1 MRRTRNDDN
10 HLLTVSEN
18 GEWGTPFSGMIGGMS
33 SVLDLDHD
41 ACYRAI
47 ASRDARF
54 DGRLFIGVKTTG
66 IYCRPICPA
75 RTPKQ
80 TSCVF
85 FATAAAAQEAGFRSC
100 LRCRPECSP
109 ELAIWRGTTNTVS
122 RGLALIAD
130 GALDGEEA
138 SVDAL
143 AERLGVGERQ
153 LRRLF
158 QQHIGASPITVAQTR
173 RVLFAK
179 QLIAET
185 AMPLSQ
191 VALAAGFGSIRR
203 FNAVFQKLYRRPPNQ
218 FRRGDGET
226 GSALTLTLPFAPPYD
241 WPAMLAALAGR
252 GERVEGDVWRRVVA
266 IGRAPGVVEVRPHP
280 TRPAALAATIRF
292 PDVAALPQIVRRIRR
307 VFDLSADPLVIS
319 AQLADDRLLAPLVRK
334 RPGLRVPGVWE
345 DSLHTR
351 FQLDDSGAHDAFDV
365 CDPRLAKSIA
375 LLDGKKPSPRELA
388 ERAERWR
395 PWRAYAA
402 AHLLLKAERP
412 RRPRPTTRS
421 LTFEG
426 APAHAR

>member
-1 MRRTRNDDN
+1 
-10 HLLTVSEN
+10 LIVSEN
-18 GEWGTPFSGMIGGMS
+18 GQSLPAFSGMIGVMS
-33 SVLDLDHD
+33 PALDLDHD

-80 TSCVF
+80 SSCLF
-85 FATAAAAQEAGFRSC
+85 FANAAAAQEAGFRSC

-109 ELAIWRGTTNTVS
+109 ELAIWRGTSNTVS

-179 QLIAET
+179 RLIAET
-185 AMPLSQ
+185 VMPLSQ
-191 VALAAGFGSIRR
+191 IALAAGFGSIRR
-203 FNAVFQKLYRRPPNQ
+203 FNAVFQKLYQRPPNQ
-218 FRRGDGET
+218 FRRSGPKL
-226 GSALTLTLPFAPPYD
+226 GSELTLTLPFAPPYD
-241 WPAMLAALAGR
+241 WPAMLATLAER
-252 GERVEGDVWRRVVA
+252 GECVEDGAWHHAVV
-266 IGRAPGVVEVRPHP
+266 IGRARGEVEVRLHP
-280 TRPAALAATIRF
+280 THTTALSATIRF
-292 PDVAALPQIVRRIRR
+292 PDVAALPQIVRRVRR
-307 VFDLSADPLVIS
+307 VFDLSADPLVIG
-319 AQLADDRLLAPLVRK
+319 AQLSDDPLLAPLVHK
-334 RPGLRVPGVWE
+334 RPGLRIPGAWE
-345 DSLHTR
+345 DLQSPQSPIDTAR
-351 FQLDDSGAHDAFDV
+351 THDAFEAS
-365 CDPRLAKSIA
+365 DPRLARA
-375 LLDGKKPSPRELA
+375 VAQLTRKKISPRALA
-388 ERAERWR
+388 KRAESWR

-402 AHLLLKAERP
+402 AHLALASTQPAELHRP
-412 RRPRPTTRS
+412 RLAIRS
-421 LTFEG
+421 LTTEG
-426 APAHAR
+426 ATAHAR

>member
-1 MRRTRNDDN
+1 
-10 HLLTVSEN
+10 
-18 GEWGTPFSGMIGGMS
+18 MIGAMS
-33 SVLDLDHD
+33 PALDLDHD

-80 TSCVF
+80 TSCLF

-109 ELAIWRGTTNTVS
+109 ELAIWRGTSNTVS

-143 AERLGVGERQ
+143 AARLGVGERQ

-179 QLIAET
+179 QLIGET

-218 FRRGDGET
+218 FRRGDSET

-241 WPAMLAALAGR
+241 WPAMLAALAGQ
-252 GERVEGDVWRRVVA
+252 GERIEDGAWRRAVA
-266 IGRAPGVVEVRPHP
+266 IGRARGEVEVRLHP

-292 PDVAALPQIVRRIRR
+292 PDVAALPQIIRRIRR
-307 VFDLSADPLVIS
+307 VFDLSADPLVIG
-319 AQLADDRLLAPLVRK
+319 AQLADDSLMAPLVRK
-334 RPGLRVPGVWE
+334 RPGLRVPGAWE
-345 DSLHTR
+345 DL
-351 FQLDDSGAHDAFDV
+351 
-365 CDPRLAKSIA
+365 
-375 LLDGKKPSPRELA
+375 
-388 ERAERWR
+388 
-395 PWRAYAA
+395 
-402 AHLLLKAERP
+402 
-412 RRPRPTTRS
+412 
-421 LTFEG
+421 
-426 APAHAR
+426 AHAIPARRQRRA

>member
-1 MRRTRNDDN
+1 
-10 HLLTVSEN
+10 LIVSEN
-18 GEWGTPFSGMIGGMS
+18 GQPARTFSGMIGRMNP
-33 SVLDLDHD
+33 VLDLDHD

-47 ASRDARF
+47 KARDARF

-75 RTPKQ
+75 RTPKP
-80 TSCVF
+80 TSCTF
-85 FATAAAAQEAGFRSC
+85 FASAAAAQEAGFRSC

-109 ELAIWRGTTNTVS
+109 DLAIWRGTSNTVS

-130 GALDGEEA
+130 GALDGEDA

-143 AERLGVGERQ
+143 AMRLGVGERQ

-203 FNAVFQKLYRRPPNQ
+203 FNAVFQSLYRRAPGQ
-218 FRRGDGET
+218 FRRGDAGS

-241 WPAMLAALAGR
+241 WSAMVTALAER
-252 GERVEGDVWRRVVA
+252 GEHVDASAWRRSIMIRGA
-266 IGRAPGVVEVRPHP
+266 RGDVEVRLHASHP
-280 TRPAALAATIRF
+280 SALAATIRF
-292 PDVAALPQIVRRIRR
+292 PDVAALPLIVRRIRR

-319 AQLADDRLLAPLVRK
+319 TQLADDPLLAPLVR
-334 RPGLRVPGVWE
+334 RRTGMRVPGAWE
-345 DSLHTR
+345 ETSR
-351 FQLDDSGAHDAFDV
+351 ARSALDDSGAHDAFSPA
-365 CDPRLAKSIA
+365 DPRLATAITQ
-375 LLDGKKPSPRELA
+375 LTGKKLPAA
-388 ERAERWR
+388 EIVKRAECWR

-402 AHLLLKAERP
+402 AHLVLAVQPIAQQP
-412 RRPRPTTRS
+412 RRSESVTRS
-421 LTFEG
+421 LTLES
-426 APAHAR
+426 ATAHAR

>member
-1 MRRTRNDDN
+1 MN
-10 HLLTVSEN
+10 
-18 GEWGTPFSGMIGGMS
+18 P
-33 SVLDLDHD
+33 VLDLDHD

-47 ASRDARF
+47 KARDARF
-54 DGRLFIGVKTTG
+54 DGRLFVGVKTTG

-80 TSCVF
+80 TSCTF
-85 FATAAAAQEAGFRSC
+85 FANAAAAQEAGFRSC

-109 ELAIWRGTTNTVS
+109 ELAIWRGTSNTVS
-122 RGLALIAD
+122 RGLTLIAD
-130 GALDGEEA
+130 GALDGEDA

-143 AERLGVGERQ
+143 AMRLGVGERQ

-203 FNAVFQKLYRRPPNQ
+203 FNAVFQTLYRRPPGQ
-218 FRRGDGET
+218 LRRNSADA

-241 WPAMLAALAGR
+241 WPAMLAALAER
-252 GERVEGDVWRRVVA
+252 GEPVDDGAWRRTVA
-266 IGRAPGVVEVRPHP
+266 IGGARGDVEVRLHP
-280 TRPAALAATIRF
+280 SHPAALSATIRF
-292 PDVAALPQIVRRIRR
+292 PDVAALPHIVRRIRR

-319 AQLADDRLLAPLVRK
+319 AQLADDPLLAPLVR
-334 RPGLRVPGVWE
+334 RRLGLRVPGTWG
-345 DSLHTR
+345 DSSRAQSSLESVGT
-351 FQLDDSGAHDAFDV
+351 HDAFDV
-365 CDPRLAKSIA
+365 TETPLGAAISQLI
-375 LLDGKKPSPRELA
+375 GKKFSANELVS
-388 ERAERWR
+388 RAERWR

-402 AHLLLKAERP
+402 AHLMLAAQPLTQLP
-412 RRPRPTTRS
+412 RRARIATRPLKLES
-421 LTFEG
+421 G
-426 APAHAR
+426 IAHAR

>member
-1 MRRTRNDDN
+1 MRVWEERSKEPVDQVRKRRVEAAVFWHDRA
-10 HLLTVSEN
+10 
-18 GEWGTPFSGMIGGMS
+18 MS
-33 SVLDLDHD
+33 PALDLDHD

-75 RTPKQ
+75 RTPKAE
-80 TSCVF
+80 SCRF

-109 ELAIWRGTTNTVS
+109 ELAIWRGTSNTVS

-143 AERLGVGERQ
+143 AGRLGVGERQ

-203 FNAVFQKLYRRPPNQ
+203 FNAVFQKLYRRPPGA
-218 FRRGDGET
+218 FRRGSAAEA

-241 WPAMLAALAGR
+241 WDAMLAALAAR
-252 GERVEGDVWRRVVA
+252 GDRIADGGWRRHVS
-266 IGRAPGVVEVRPHP
+266 INGVRGDVEVRLHP
-280 TRPAALAATIRF
+280 THGAALLAIIRF
-292 PDVAALPQIVRRIRR
+292 PDVAALPHIVRRIRR
-307 VFDLSADPLVIS
+307 VFDLSADPLVIGQ
-319 AQLADDRLLAPLVRK
+319 QLADDALLRPLVRA
-334 RPGLRVPGVWE
+334 RPGLRVPGAWE
-345 DSLHTR
+345 ADGVGTH
-351 FQLDDSGAHDAFDV
+351 DDFDGS
-365 CDPRLAKSIA
+365 DPRLSQAIA
-375 LLDGKKPSPRELA
+375 HLAGKKLSPRELVA
-388 ERAERWR
+388 RAEHWR

-402 AHLLLKAERP
+402 AHLALALPRAAKRTRQPVLALRSPRAEG
-412 RRPRPTTRS
+412 
-421 LTFEG
+421 L
-426 APAHAR
+426 AHAR

>member
-1 MRRTRNDDN
+1 M
-10 HLLTVSEN
+10 SEN
-18 GEWGTPFSGMIGGMS
+18 GEWGAPFSGMIGVMS
-33 SVLDLDHD
+33 PALDLDHA

-80 TSCVF
+80 TSCLF

-109 ELAIWRGTTNTVS
+109 ELAIWRGTSNTVS

-130 GALDGEEA
+130 GALDGEKA

-203 FNAVFQKLYRRPPNQ
+203 FNAVFQKLYRRPPSQ
-218 FRRGDGET
+218 FRRGGSQT

-241 WPAMLAALAGR
+241 WPEMLAELAAR
-252 GERVEGDVWRRVVA
+252 GDRVDDGAWRRSFA
-266 IGRAPGVVEVRPHP
+266 IGRVRGEVEVRLHP
-280 TRPAALAATIRF
+280 TQASALAATIRF

-307 VFDLSADPLVIS
+307 VFDLSADPLVIG
-319 AQLADDRLLAPLVRK
+319 AQLADDALLAPLVRK
-334 RPGLRVPGVWE
+334 RPGLRVPGAWE
-345 DSLHTR
+345 DSQQARSTI
-351 FQLDDSGAHDAFDV
+351 DATGAHDAFSAS
-365 CDPRLAKSIA
+365 DPRLIGAIA
-375 LLDGKKPSPRELA
+375 ESTGKKLSPRELA
-388 ERAERWR
+388 RRAERWR

-402 AHLLLKAERP
+402 AHLLLASPP
-412 RRPRPTTRS
+412 RAVARHRHRLASRS
-421 LTFEG
+421 LPLEG
-426 APAHAR
+426 EPAHAR

>member
-1 MRRTRNDDN
+1 M
-10 HLLTVSEN
+10 SEN
-18 GEWGTPFSGMIGGMS
+18 GQWLLAFSGMISEMTAA
-33 SVLDLDHD
+33 LDLDHD

-47 ASRDARF
+47 ASRDVRF

-75 RTPKQ
+75 RTPKP
-80 TSCVF
+80 TSCTF

-109 ELAIWRGTTNTVS
+109 QLAIWRGTSNTVS

-130 GALDGEEA
+130 GALDGDDA

-143 AERLGVGERQ
+143 ATRLGVGERQ

-218 FRRGDGET
+218 FRRGDTES

-241 WPAMLAALAGR
+241 WPAMLETLGRR
-252 GERVEGDVWRRVVA
+252 GERVADGAWRRTVT
-266 IGRAPGVVEVRPHP
+266 IGRARGDVEVRLHP
-280 TRPAALAATIRF
+280 THAAALSATIRF
-292 PDVAALPQIVRRIRR
+292 PDVAALPHIVRRIRR
-307 VFDLSADPLVIS
+307 VFDLSADPLVIG
-319 AQLADDRLLAPLVRK
+319 AQLSADPLLKPLVGK
-334 RPGLRVPGVWE
+334 RPGLRVPGAWDDLPRSQPSS
-345 DSLHTR
+345 DSV
-351 FQLDDSGAHDAFDV
+351 GAHDALDPS
-365 CDPRLAKSIA
+365 DPRLGHAMAK
-375 LLDGKKPSPRELA
+375 LTGKRQASRELLK
-388 ERAERWR
+388 RAEPWR

-402 AHLLLKAERP
+402 AHLIHAFERRAEP
-412 RRPRPTTRS
+412 RRARHATHS
-421 LTFEG
+421 LATEG
-426 APAHAR
+426 ATAHAR

>member
-1 MRRTRNDDN
+1 
-10 HLLTVSEN
+10 LIVSEN
-18 GEWGTPFSGMIGGMS
+18 GQSVRRFSAMIGGMTP
-33 SVLDLDHD
+33 VLDLDHD

-47 ASRDARF
+47 KARDARF
-54 DGRLFIGVKTTG
+54 DGRLFIGVRTTG

-80 TSCVF
+80 TSCTF
-85 FATAAAAQEAGFRSC
+85 FANAAAAQEAGFRSC

-109 ELAIWRGTTNTVS
+109 ELAIWRGTSNTVS
-122 RGLALIAD
+122 RGLTLIAD
-130 GALDGEEA
+130 GALDGEDA

-143 AERLGVGERQ
+143 ATRLGVGERQ

-203 FNAVFQKLYRRPPNQ
+203 FNAVFQALYRRAPGQ
-218 FRRGDGET
+218 FRRGDAAA

-241 WPAMLAALAGR
+241 WPAMLAVLKAR
-252 GERVEGDVWRRVVA
+252 REEVRDDVWRRAVA
-266 IGRAPGVVEVRPHP
+266 IGSAHGDIEVRLHASH
-280 TRPAALAATIRF
+280 PAALAATIRF
-292 PDVAALPQIVRRIRR
+292 PDVVALPHIVRRIRR

-319 AQLADDRLLAPLVRK
+319 TQLADDPMLAPLVR
-334 RPGLRVPGVWE
+334 RRMGLRVPGAWE
-345 DSLHTR
+345 SLSR
-351 FQLDDSGAHDAFDV
+351 ARAALDDTGAYDAFDPA
-365 CDPRLAKSIA
+365 DARLAAVIA
-375 LLDGKKPSPRELA
+375 QLTGKKPSASEIA
-388 ERAERWR
+388 KRAERWR

-402 AHLLLKAERP
+402 AHLMLAAQ
-412 RRPRPTTRS
+412 PTTQQPRQSRSAPRS
-421 LTFEG
+421 LTLEG
-426 APAHAR
+426 AIAHAR